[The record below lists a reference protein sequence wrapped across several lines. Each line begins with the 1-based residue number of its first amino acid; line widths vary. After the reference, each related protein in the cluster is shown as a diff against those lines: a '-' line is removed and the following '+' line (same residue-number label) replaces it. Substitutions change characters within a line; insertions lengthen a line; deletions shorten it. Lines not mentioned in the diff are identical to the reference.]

1 MYTEFWFC
9 GILFSIVFWLVGR
22 ECYLF
27 VKLKVE
33 EWNIQVYERILREEM
48 MLRLSIEAVL
58 QEQGEPEFDAGEQRC
73 SKLGGRR
80 SPGGCAEHFGGS
92 AAQPVW
98 RYILHR
104 AKQRGVGPHS
114 QPAGEGRQG
123 AAQL

>member
-48 MLRLSIEAVL
+48 MLRLSIEVIIPGIQGGNVL
-58 QEQGEPEFDAGEQRC
+58 YQLICC
-73 SKLGGRR
+73 SYKHK
-80 SPGGCAEHFGGS
+80 E
-92 AAQPVW
+92 VV
-98 RYILHR
+98 YDM
-104 AKQRGVGPHS
+104 S
-114 QPAGEGRQG
+114 QPLVGHSTPYLAIQSSPTQTPIGSV
-123 AAQL
+123 

>member
-48 MLRLSIEAVL
+48 MLRLSIEVIITGIQGGNVL
-58 QEQGEPEFDAGEQRC
+58 YQLKEVVYDM
-73 SKLGGRR
+73 
-80 SPGGCAEHFGGS
+80 
-92 AAQPVW
+92 
-98 RYILHR
+98 
-104 AKQRGVGPHS
+104 S
-114 QPAGEGRQG
+114 QPLVGHSTPYLAIQSASTQNPIGSV
-123 AAQL
+123 

>member
-80 SPGGCAEHFGGS
+80 QLLFTLPPLRQVLWRDSNLNSVNTHIC
-92 AAQPVW
+92 PV
-98 RYILHR
+98 
-104 AKQRGVGPHS
+104 
-114 QPAGEGRQG
+114 
-123 AAQL
+123 